1 MIMSKKIT
9 AERIAEIEKIP
20 IIYDDDSPR
29 ITKEELKEF
38 VLKNTTS
45 EQGVNIE
52 ACCVGRLKGGR
63 Q

>member
-38 VLKNTTS
+38 VLKNATS

-52 ACCVGRLKGGR
+52 TCCIGRLKGGR

>member
-52 ACCVGRLKGGR
+52 VCCVGRLKGGR